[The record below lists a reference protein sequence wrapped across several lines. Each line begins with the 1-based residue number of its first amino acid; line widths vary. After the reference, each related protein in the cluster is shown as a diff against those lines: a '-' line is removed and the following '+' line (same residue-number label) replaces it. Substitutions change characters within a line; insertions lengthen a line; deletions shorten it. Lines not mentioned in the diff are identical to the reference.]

1 MENLKDRFIMWLL
14 LWEAKRILRNHTA
27 IDRNVLLAED
37 KDNNYL
43 LILRN
48 AKYKLRDEGYNED

>member
-1 MENLKDRFIMWLL
+1 MWLL
-14 LWEAKRILRNHTA
+14 LWEAKSILRNHTA

>member
-1 MENLKDRFIMWLL
+1 